1 MQIANRLNRIPP
13 YLFIELRNKINQ
25 AIADGIDVISL
36 GIGDPVEPTPA
47 TGNRRALPYCG

>member
-1 MQIANRLNRIPP
+1 MQIANRLKRIPP

-36 GIGDPVEPTPA
+36 GIGDPVETNPA
-47 TGNRRALPYCG
+47 TRDR